1 MTSNQ
6 RSLVLKALDA
16 WNREYERKRRMKLMF
31 LGIGIGFSIG
41 IAYLGGVL

>member
-1 MTSNQ
+1 MTSQQ

-16 WNREYERKRRMKLMF
+16 WNREYERKRRRKLLL
-31 LGIGIGFSIG
+31 LGFGIGFSIG